1 MVPPLR
7 SVEPEVRLRA
17 GARRADQPEVTTADT
32 NHLSDV
38 LDGFVNGTVAV
49 EDALLVS
56 ADGVGLAVSD
66 GLPSAVA
73 DQFGA
78 IAAGLV
84 SLTSGAAR
92 CFAEDRAQRA
102 VIELDR
108 SYLLVSSINDRAV
121 LGVVAR
127 KDADV
132 GLVAY
137 EMSLVAERLAPEL
150 TAARVAGLQNTLSV

>member
-1 MVPPLR
+1 MTD
-7 SVEPEVRLRA
+7 S
-17 GARRADQPEVTTADT
+17 
-32 NHLSDV
+32 NDV
-38 LDGFVNGTVAV
+38 SAALDRFVDSTVGV

-66 GLPSAVA
+66 CLPAAVA

-84 SLTSGAAR
+84 SLTGAAAR
-92 CFAEDRAQRA
+92 CFAEDRAQRV

-108 SYLLVSSINDRAV
+108 SYLLVSAVTDRVV

-127 KDADV
+127 KDADI

-137 EMSLVAERLAPEL
+137 EMTLVAQRLAPEL
-150 TAARVAGLQNTLSV
+150 TPELVAGMQNTLSV